1 MEASD
6 LGARSVGVPLP
17 VTIGV
22 ICSSDCLIRGSH
34 HFRFGDGLG
43 WPASNRK
50 YRDAAPSAHLD
61 GVVAFVVLSRSHPCQ
76 LDETCC
82 SGREADRLAH
92 RNGVCVEQIVPNA
105 VALLLA
111 KCRAHALGRSDASLL
126 MQSPCR
132 SSPRTS
138 SSPSGGVDASMATG
152 RKCRGRISMASAQRV
167 GFSAPW
173 RVRRWWWD
181 RRPWGEG
188 ADQPRKR
195 VG

>member
-1 MEASD
+1 MTLVVHDRCD
-6 LGARSVGVPLP
+6 LSQWLFDPGEPPLP
-17 VTIGV
+17 VWRRPRMAGFKSEV
-22 ICSSDCLIRGSH
+22 PRRSPLGSPRRG
-34 HFRFGDGLG
+34 RCARRALKEPPLQAG
-43 WPASNRK
+43 
-50 YRDAAPSAHLD
+50 RDLPQ
-61 GVVAFVVLSRSHPCQ
+61 RQ
-76 LDETCC
+76 K
-82 SGREADRLAH
+82 ADRLAH

-188 ADQPRKR
+188 ADQPRQR